1 MAQVLEL
8 WTITH
13 VIVDNEMY
21 WQVRLH
27 SSPNAYL
34 TSVMPSEPI
43 RIDEANFPHSYQ
55 LISSQMRAAAEK
67 LASTISKVVLNDLEK
82 RLERRDKCRG
92 FETFLVG
99 IVLLSCVEKMS
110 WYYKTFDDAKW
121 STEVGA
127 PQVWKQ
133 P

>member
-13 VIVDNEMY
+13 IVVDNEMH
-21 WQVRLH
+21 WQVWLH
-27 SSPNAYL
+27 PTQASPNTYPNSGNAREP
-34 TSVMPSEPI
+34 VRISEADYPQ
-43 RIDEANFPHSYQ
+43 SYQ
-55 LISSQMRAAAEK
+55 LICSQLRAAAEK
-67 LASTISKVVLNDLEK
+67 LTSTISKTVLNDLEK

-110 WYYKTFDDAKW
+110 WYYKTFDDVKW
-121 STEVGA
+121 STEVCL
-127 PQVWKQ
+127 P
-133 P
+133 